1 MAEHQNDQTDIEP
14 LSDEALEEVAG
25 GLASDSSGS
34 CCSCS
39 GCSNSG
45 PIKPSEPTDPIYV

>member
-1 MAEHQNDQTDIEP
+1 MTDQNRTEIEP

-25 GLASDSSGS
+25 GSSSES

-39 GCSNSG
+39 GCSNSTR
-45 PIKPSEPTDPIYV
+45 EPTPMEPAPDILLA

>member
-1 MAEHQNDQTDIEP
+1 MNPDENNVPKAEDNDQSGNQAEIEP

-25 GLASDSSGS
+25 GASSDS

-39 GCSNSG
+39 SCS
-45 PIKPSEPTDPIYV
+45 KVL

>member
-1 MAEHQNDQTDIEP
+1 MANDDIEP

-25 GLASDSSGS
+25 GSSGS

-39 GCSNSG
+39 GCSNSPVDQPAPQE
-45 PIKPSEPTDPIYV
+45 PIWV